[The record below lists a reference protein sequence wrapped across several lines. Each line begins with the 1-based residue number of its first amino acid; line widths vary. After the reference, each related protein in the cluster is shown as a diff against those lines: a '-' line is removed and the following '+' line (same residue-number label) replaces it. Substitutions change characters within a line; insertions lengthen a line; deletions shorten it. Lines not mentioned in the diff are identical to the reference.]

1 MRIPLDVI
9 CVRSGILCPRCR
21 RIVESGEHQEIEI
34 EVMRHLLELENDN
47 NFKFLKNSS
56 YIKSYKVNTM
66 LIIILDTQEPVPRS
80 TIVKLSKALEE
91 RIKVRVRIIQKTSD
105 PKTFI
110 SQLISPARI
119 QGIDSVWTPDGTVQH
134 IVRIPKSDAKL
145 LPLKTSDIENLLS
158 SIYNEIY
165 RVKISY

>member
-1 MRIPLDVI
+1 MKIPLDVI
-9 CVRSGILCPRCR
+9 CVKSGVLCPRCR
-21 RIVESGEHQEIEI
+21 RVIDSGEHLEI
-34 EVMRHLLELENDN
+34 EVDVMRYLLELENNN
-47 NFKFLKNSS
+47 NFRFLKNAS
-56 YIKSYKVNTM
+56 YVKSYRVDST
-66 LIIILDTQEPVPRS
+66 LVIVLELQESIPKLS
-80 TIVKLSKALEE
+80 IVRLSKALEE
-91 RIKVRVRIIQKTSD
+91 KIKMRIRIVQKTSD

-119 QGIDSVWTPDGTVQH
+119 QGIDSVWTPDGAVQH

-145 LPLKTSDIENLLS
+145 LPLKIDAIESLLN